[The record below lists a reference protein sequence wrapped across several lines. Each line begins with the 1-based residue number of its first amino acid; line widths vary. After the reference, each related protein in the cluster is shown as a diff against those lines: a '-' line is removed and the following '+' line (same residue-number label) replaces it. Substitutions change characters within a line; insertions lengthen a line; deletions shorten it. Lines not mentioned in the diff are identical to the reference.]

1 MSAYKGP
8 TTKEYYFNKNYV
20 SNNYNTA
27 KEICKSKGYGW
38 DIADFG
44 FTLEK
49 ENVFKQEKFKQDK
62 QIKKVRYV
70 KVYRT
75 C

>member
-8 TTKEYYFNKNYV
+8 ITKEYYFNKNYV

-44 FTLEK
+44 FILEK
-49 ENVFKQEKFKQDK
+49 KKFLN
-62 QIKKVRYV
+62 KKNQN
-70 KVYRT
+70 KT
-75 C
+75 NKLKK